1 GAGATLDIDSVRQA
15 HEKAQA
21 EVARIQADIGR
32 QEAVIPAIER
42 AISAIKGEYPTL
54 AYSLKEAENY
64 PCPICEVPI
73 DRVLASQC
81 GLSHKVP

>member
-1 GAGATLDIDSVRQA
+1 
-15 HEKAQA
+15 
-21 EVARIQADIGR
+21 
-32 QEAVIPAIER
+32 AVIPAIER
-42 AISAIKGEYPTL
+42 AISAIKGEYPAL

-81 GLSHKVP
+81 GLSHKVPDLEACKARLENGKKVLNDEQDRLE